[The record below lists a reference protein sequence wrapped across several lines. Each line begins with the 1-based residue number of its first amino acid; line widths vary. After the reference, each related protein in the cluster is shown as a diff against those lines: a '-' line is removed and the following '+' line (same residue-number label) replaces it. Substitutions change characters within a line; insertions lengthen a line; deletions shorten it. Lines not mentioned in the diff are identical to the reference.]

1 MVDNKY
7 SKVNFNLKYS
17 YERLSKVLIMG
28 SKSCYSRALAMSTG
42 VLLSILVTCGT
53 GVLLVTESCYTGVL
67 VIPEYLW
74 YRSSVITGDQR
85 LITDSCYAGALTIGN
100 GSLIYRNISFGYQ
113 RSVTPDC
120 YKRVPESCYSAQST
134 SDGYLIHWN
143 VCYGCLAFVTPTY
156 VFAFLA
162 ESSHPCRGV
171 LAIKLEYQLWIHVSF
186 NRSYCD
192 GHWNLCQ

>member
-85 LITDSCYAGALTIGN
+85 LITDSCYAGALTNGN

-134 SDGYLIHWN
+134 SDGYRVPDTLE
-143 VCYGCLAFVTPTY
+143 CLLWVPCFCDTDVYICLSCRIQSSMQRSTSYKTGI
-156 VFAFLA
+156 LA
-162 ESSHPCRGV
+162 LDTCV
-171 LAIKLEYQLWIHVSF
+171 L
-186 NRSYCD
+186 
-192 GHWNLCQ
+192 

>member
-17 YERLSKVLIMG
+17 YERLSRVLIMG

-53 GVLLVTESCYTGVL
+53 GVLIYRSTFGNGVMLYRSACDTGVL
-67 VIPEYLW
+67 VIPECLW

-134 SDGYLIHWN
+134 SDGYRVPDTLE
-143 VCYGCLAFVTPTY
+143 CLLWVPCFCDTDVYICLSCRIQSSMHRSTSYKTGI
-156 VFAFLA
+156 LA
-162 ESSHPCRGV
+162 LDTCV
-171 LAIKLEYQLWIHVSF
+171 L
-186 NRSYCD
+186 
-192 GHWNLCQ
+192 

>member
-28 SKSCYSRALAMSTG
+28 SKSCHSRALAMSTG

-53 GVLLVTESCYTGVL
+53 GVLIYRSTFGNGVMLYRSACDTWVL
-67 VIPEYLW
+67 VVPEF
-74 YRSSVITGDQR
+74 
-85 LITDSCYAGALTIGN
+85 CYNRGLAIGN

-120 YKRVPESCYSAQST
+120 YKRVPESCYTGQST
-134 SDGYLIHWN
+134 SDGYRVPDTLE
-143 VCYGCLAFVTPTY
+143 CLLWVPCFCDTDVYICLSCRIQSSMQRSTSYKTGI
-156 VFAFLA
+156 LA
-162 ESSHPCRGV
+162 LDTCV
-171 LAIKLEYQLWIHVSF
+171 L
-186 NRSYCD
+186 
-192 GHWNLCQ
+192 